1 MTASQLHSIKRETD
15 LQIISEWIEPK
26 SRVLDLGCGRGVL
39 LEQLH
44 HKLDIRALGV
54 DIDEEKIGA
63 CVKRGVPV
71 YQGDAEALLATF
83 DEGYFDW
90 VILSRTVQELENA
103 GNVLGAALRA
113 GRKVAVGFSN
123 HGYWRNRVNSLI
135 TGRASL
141 GDADSAIWPNNH
153 PRNPVSIAEF
163 EDYCAREKLTILR
176 RRCLAGD
183 WKTPVETLPTLRA
196 AYALYAITRAK

>member
-1 MTASQLHSIKRETD
+1 MTVSQIHSIKRETD

-26 SRVLDLGCGRGVL
+26 SRVLDLGCGRGIL
-39 LEQLH
+39 LEQLRQ
-44 HKLDIRALGV
+44 KLDVKALGV
-54 DIDEEKIGA
+54 DIDAEKIGA

-71 YQGDAEALLATF
+71 YQGDALKLLALF
-83 DEGYFDW
+83 DDGSFDW

-103 GNVLGAALRA
+103 GSVLKEALRV
-113 GRKVAVGFSN
+113 GRKLAVGFGN
-123 HGYWRNRVNSLI
+123 HGYWKNRLNSVR

-141 GDADSAIWPNNH
+141 GDADGAIWPENH

-163 EDYCAREKLTILR
+163 EDYCRREKLEILH

-183 WKTPVETLPTLRA
+183 WKTPAGTFASWRA
-196 AYALYAITRAK
+196 AYALYAIAKAK

>member
-1 MTASQLHSIKRETD
+1 MTAAQLHSIKRETD

-26 SRVLDLGCGRGVL
+26 SRVLDLGCGRGIL
-39 LEQLH
+39 LEQLG
-44 HKLDIRALGV
+44 HKLDIRGLGV

-83 DEGYFDW
+83 DERHFDW

-103 GNVLGAALRA
+103 GQVLSAALRA
-113 GRKVAVGFSN
+113 GRNLAVGFAN
-123 HGYWRNRVNSLI
+123 HGYWRNRLNSLV
-135 TGRASL
+135 TGRAAL

-163 EDYCAREKLTILR
+163 EDYCRREKLTILH

-183 WKTPVETLPTLRA
+183 WKTPVEKLASLRA
-196 AYALYAITRAK
+196 AYALYAITKA